1 MLLLLLMLLLLML
14 LLVTVAPQAD
24 VPHDKPNWALPSA
37 VVLANTLCKSYHI
50 SNTIGFIT
58 KLITWYWTTLFTAQY
73 VTLSFVWLHLI
84 ACNEAILTSARAD
97 VHPRSWFLHLNYV
110 FSCL

>member
-58 KLITWYWTTLFTAQY
+58 NLITWYWSTLFTAQY

-84 ACNEAILTSARAD
+84 ACNEAIITSARA
-97 VHPRSWFLHLNYV
+97 VSNSGTPSYSF
-110 FSCL
+110 FSLLIY